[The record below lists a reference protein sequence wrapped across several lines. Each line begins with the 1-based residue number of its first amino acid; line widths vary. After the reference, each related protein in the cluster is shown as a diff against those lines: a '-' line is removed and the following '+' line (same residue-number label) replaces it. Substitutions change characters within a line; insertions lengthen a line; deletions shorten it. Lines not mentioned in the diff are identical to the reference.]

1 MSSMSKRCPLITTH
15 VKCARISREP
25 SNSRVRQFLSVVLKK
40 ETLVFVL
47 KRSVNPCFHFQTGQ
61 GQITP
66 SAMCFT
72 PTLHRLGLKILFCFA
87 VLPRPTSHNHTTD
100 IPPCPPHQHVY
111 KHTTPQHTYRHNAWI
126 LQAMVTLHTSIL
138 GAREM
143 FETSSCNALFTVFG
157 HRESIIKSFP
167 FFSCTKKK
175 TNNV

>member
-72 PTLHRLGLKILFCFA
+72 PTLHTTAGSDWAWKYCFVLLFYPDQPA
-87 VLPRPTSHNHTTD
+87 T
-100 IPPCPPHQHVY
+100 
-111 KHTTPQHTYRHNAWI
+111 TTPQIFHHAHLINTYTNTPP
-126 LQAMVTLHTSIL
+126 LSTLTDIMHGYS
-138 GAREM
+138 RP
-143 FETSSCNALFTVFG
+143 FG
-157 HRESIIKSFP
+157 HSTYIYFRSEG
-167 FFSCTKKK
+167 
-175 TNNV
+175 NVWNQQL